1 MNYILTII
9 IPTKNRFKYCV
20 SAIKSCLNI
29 NNELIQV
36 VVQDN
41 SDVSNKKIFCD
52 LFSGYSN
59 VKYNYTQGILSFVD
73 NFSYAISLADG
84 EYVCMIG
91 DDDGI
96 LPNILETV
104 RNMKEEQADALVPGL
119 NSVYIWP
126 SNTPFIK
133 GAENGYLCVANIK
146 KKMTNINPM
155 KGLQK
160 LLKNGGQYYQD
171 CDIPRLYHGIV
182 KRNKLDEVKKI
193 TGNYFYGL
201 TPDIYSAVALSYVCN
216 KVLRIGYPITVSGI
230 CPNSGSA
237 DSATGKH
244 TGKLSDAPH
253 FRGHK
258 DYQWDEKIPTI
269 YTVESIWAE
278 TVLTALLDFDDKK
291 SYDEFNILYLNS
303 LCLKKYPQ
311 FKKEIYDHSKKYGI
325 NKIKLIFTSN
335 YIIAKLFII
344 KVIKRI
350 FRNNKRIK
358 KLFNVNDIFDAID
371 ITMNYMR

>member
-1 MNYILTII
+1 MKFILTII

-20 SAIKSCLNI
+20 SAIKSCLDI

-41 SDVSNKKIFCD
+41 SDISNEETFDD
-52 LFSGYSN
+52 LFNGYSN
-59 VKYNYTQGILSFVD
+59 VKYNYTHEVLSFVD
-73 NFSYAISLADG
+73 NFSCAISLADG

-96 LPNILETV
+96 LSNILETV
-104 RNMKEEQADALVPGL
+104 KDMKQKQIDALIPGL

-126 SNTPFIK
+126 SKTPFLK
-133 GAENGYLCVANIK
+133 GAENGYLCVSNIRNK
-146 KKMTNINPM
+146 VINTNPL
-155 KGLQK
+155 KGLDK

-182 KRNKLDEVKKI
+182 KRSKLDEVKKI

-201 TPDIYSAVALSYVCN
+201 TPDIYSAVALSYVCK
-216 KVLRIGYPITVSGI
+216 KVVRIGYPITVSGI
-230 CPNSGSA
+230 CPTSGSA

-244 TGKLSDAPH
+244 TGNLSDAPH

-258 DYQWDEKIPTI
+258 NYQWDQKVPAI

-278 TVLTALLDFDDKK
+278 TVLKALLDFDDKN
-291 SYDEFNILYLNS
+291 SYKKFNVLYLNS
-303 LCLKKYPQ
+303 ICLKKYPQ
-311 FKKEIYDHSKKYGI
+311 FKKEIYEHSRKYGI
-325 NKIKLIFTSN
+325 NKFKLVFTSN
-335 YIIAKLFII
+335 YISSKLFVI
-344 KVIKRI
+344 KVFKRI

-358 KLFNVNDIFDAID
+358 KLFNVSNIFDAID
-371 ITMNYMR
+371 ITINYMR